1 MIERGKARKRKP
13 DVTRDGGQR
22 ERERERERGGGC
34 SEGGEK
40 KLIENGPGAVA
51 ARRIS
56 GLPANEKTFQ
66 LSMFFSSATFFRA
79 ATN

>member
-13 DVTRDGGQR
+13 DVTRDGGQ
-22 ERERERERGGGC
+22 RERERERGGGC